1 MSRISSMFFMISLL
15 IYYIPKLF
23 KVRKP
28 IFLKFHIGAGIISTL
43 AMFGALVQAVVSGEE
58 IIKYLGFSV
67 VMLLISGT
75 GYFIKKN
82 YKLNRKLHI
91 VATISFFAYLFIAVK
106 FL

>member
-1 MSRISSMFFMISLL
+1 MSRISSMFFMISFL

-28 IFLKFHIGAGIISTL
+28 IFLKLHIGAGIISTL
-43 AMFGALVQAVVSGEE
+43 AMFGALIQAIALKGDIV
-58 IIKYLGFSV
+58 KYLGFSI

-82 YKLNRKLHI
+82 YKLNKRLHI
-91 VATISFFAYLFIAVK
+91 VATLSFFVYLFIVIK